1 MASSERTTETISA
14 PSTTSASAPTTEA
27 GAPTEG
33 SGIRPGQDATGHQA
47 APGATAA
54 LNGFRVDCLMNAR
67 YHAAREAFLDGVHR
81 WLMLGVILFGS
92 AAMLD
97 VFGAEFPNSALIK
110 AVLAAFP
117 VVLGALDLTF
127 DLSNRA
133 RTHALM
139 KRRYFELLAE
149 VVSGEKTIEEAD
161 AAMHRCS
168 ADEEPAYHALLEAS
182 WNAAQEMVYGD
193 QAKRYEIS
201 RLRRFLKQF
210 LRFEGESSP
219 VRA

>member
-1 MASSERTTETISA
+1 M
-14 PSTTSASAPTTEA
+14 
-27 GAPTEG
+27 
-33 SGIRPGQDATGHQA
+33 
-47 APGATAA
+47 
-54 LNGFRVDCLMNAR
+54 F
-67 YHAAREAFLDGVHR
+67 
-81 WLMLGVILFGS
+81 GVILFGS

-97 VFGAEFPNSALIK
+97 VFGAEFPSSALVK
-110 AVLAAFP
+110 AVLVAFP

-139 KRRYFELLAE
+139 KHRYFELLAE
-149 VVSGEKTIEEAD
+149 VVSGDKTIEEAD
-161 AAMHRCS
+161 STTHRCS
-168 ADEEPAYHALLEAS
+168 ADEEPAYHALLETS

-193 QAKRYEIS
+193 NAKRYEIS
-201 RLRRFLKQF
+201 RQRRFLKQF

>member
-1 MASSERTTETISA
+1 
-14 PSTTSASAPTTEA
+14 
-27 GAPTEG
+27 
-33 SGIRPGQDATGHQA
+33 
-47 APGATAA
+47 
-54 LNGFRVDCLMNAR
+54 LKGFRVDCLANAR
-67 YHAAREAFLDGVHR
+67 YHAAREAFLDSIHR
-81 WLMLGVILFGS
+81 WLMFGVILFGS

-97 VFGAEFPNSALIK
+97 VFGAEFPSSALVK
-110 AVLAAFP
+110 AVLVAFP

-139 KRRYFELLAE
+139 KHRYFELLAE
-149 VVSGEKTIEEAD
+149 VVSGDKTIEEAD
-161 AAMHRCS
+161 STTHRCS
-168 ADEEPAYHALLEAS
+168 ADEEPAYHALLETS

-193 QAKRYEIS
+193 NAKRYEIS
-201 RLRRFLKQF
+201 RQRRFLKQF